1 MKVAGVLLA
10 AGVGSRYA
18 GPSHKLLAELDGEA
32 VVKRAA
38 RSMVNSGL
46 TDLLVVTGSAPVEGV
61 LAGWPQLVIVEN
73 PDYEQGIATSLGTAV
88 DWARNGGFDALV
100 VGLGDQP
107 GVLSTAWQSV
117 AASNSPIAVAT
128 YEGRAGNP
136 VRLASSVWSLLP
148 DSGDEGA
155 RVLLRT
161 RPELVERVACE
172 GSPDDIDTVED
183 LGRWS

>member
-1 MKVAGVLLA
+1 MKVAGALLA
-10 AGVGSRYA
+10 AGVGSRYT
-18 GPSHKLLAELDGEA
+18 GPSHKLLAQLGGEA
-32 VVKRAA
+32 VVTRAA

-46 TDLLVVTGSAPVEGV
+46 TDLLVVTGSAPLKAV
-61 LAGWPQLVIVEN
+61 LADWPELVVLEN
-73 PDYEQGIATSLGTAV
+73 PEYEHGIATSLGVAIS
-88 DWARNGGFDALV
+88 WAHKGGFDALI

-107 GVLSTAWQSV
+107 GVLSTAWQAV

-128 YEGRAGNP
+128 YDGRVGNP
-136 VRLASSVWSLLP
+136 VRLGSSVWPLLP

-183 LGRWS
+183 LRRWS